1 MAGLKP
7 LWISGVMF
15 LGGAAL
21 LLAQSGAGVRPV
33 GVVTAIDGAAGR
45 ITLKTDAG
53 PEMRILFGEATRFLR
68 VAPGAQDLTGALAMA
83 PSELSVGDRILVRGR
98 SAADANSLAA
108 DSIIVMS
115 RVELAKKHAAERA
128 DWEQRGIGGVITA
141 RNPASAEITIRVQ
154 TGAGARTVAV
164 ALAPGAAL
172 RRYAPDSVRFSDAR
186 PSRFEELKIG
196 DQIRAR
202 GTSSPDRTRFT
213 AEELVSGSFRDLA
226 ATVVGVDTSRN
237 IVQITDLATK
247 RRLQVRAS
255 PDSVLRR
262 LSPSV
267 VQMIAARVSGAGS
280 PAASPGERVERAGER
295 GGQAVSPGRQSY
307 RDLQTMIEALPALSL
322 ADLTPG
328 EAIVLSCTNSEDPS
342 QVTAITLLAG
352 VEPLLWASSRGG
364 RGPDIG
370 SWNLDLNMNIGVP

>member
-1 MAGLKP
+1 
-7 LWISGVMF
+7 MF

-154 TGAGARTVAV
+154 TGAGARPVAV